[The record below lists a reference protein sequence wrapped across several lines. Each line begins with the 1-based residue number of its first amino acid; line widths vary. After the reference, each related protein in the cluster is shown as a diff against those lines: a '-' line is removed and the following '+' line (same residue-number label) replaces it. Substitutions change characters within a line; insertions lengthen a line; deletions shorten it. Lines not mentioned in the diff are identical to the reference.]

1 MPVFEYSALDN
12 KGKSVTGIIDADGT
26 AAARQKLRSMGKY
39 PTNIK
44 EVKESNRKKTTSS
57 SKEFSLSTMLN
68 RVKPAE
74 VTIMT
79 RQMAT
84 LVGAGFPLVSAIDTL
99 IPQTRNPSFKKIIA
113 QIKDSVVAGSYF
125 YDSKEPYP
133 NIFSSLY
140 TSMVNAGE
148 SSGTLEIVLERLA
161 DITEKAQALKSR
173 IQAAMVYPIL
183 MGLVAIAVVFLL
195 LTFVVPNITSIF
207 DDLEK
212 ALPAPT
218 VFLIGTSNFFKSF
231 WWAFVLAGILIFFGI
246 RSIRKTEKGRYQTDA
261 MLLKLPL
268 FGTILR
274 KLAIARFSRTLGS
287 LLDNGVS
294 MLQAL
299 KIVKNIVGN
308 VVIAEVIQNAAE
320 EVEKGQGL
328 GKTLGKSDIL
338 PPIAVQMIDVG
349 EQSGNLEDMLVKIA
363 DVFETEVEQNIM
375 SMTSLLE
382 PIMILVMGLV
392 VGFIIL
398 SIMLPI
404 MEMNQLAG

>member
-1 MPVFEYSALDN
+1 MPVFEYSALDR
-12 KGKSVTGIIDADGT
+12 KGKSVSGIIDADGT
-26 AAARQKLRSMGKY
+26 AAARQKLRSMGKF

-44 EVKESNRKKTTSS
+44 EVKESGHKKAVS
-57 SKEFSLSTMLN
+57 SKDLSLSTLFG

-99 IPQTRNPSFKKIIA
+99 VPQTKNQSFKKIIA
-113 QIKDSVVAGSYF
+113 QIKDSVVAGSSF
-125 YDSKEPYP
+125 AAALEPYP
-133 NIFSSLY
+133 SIFSSLY
-140 TSMVNAGE
+140 TSMVKAGE

-183 MGLVAIAVVFLL
+183 MALVAVGVVFLL

-212 ALPAPT
+212 ALPTPT
-218 VFLIGTSNFFKSF
+218 VFLIGTSDFFKAY
-231 WWAFVLAGILIFFGI
+231 WLVFVIGGVLIFFGI
-246 RSIRKTEKGRYQTDA
+246 RSIRKTEKGRYRTDNI
-261 MLLKLPL
+261 LLKLPL
-268 FGTILR
+268 FGTLLS

-299 KIVKNIVGN
+299 KIVENIVGN
-308 VVIAEVIQNAAE
+308 VVIAEIIQNAAG

-328 GKTLGKSDIL
+328 GKTLEKSDIL
-338 PPIAVQMIDVG
+338 PPIAVQMIEVG
-349 EQSGNLEDMLVKIA
+349 EQSGNLEEMLAKIA
-363 DVFETEVEQNIM
+363 DVFESEVEQNIM

-382 PIMILVMGLV
+382 PIMILIMGVV

>member
-1 MPVFEYSALDN
+1 MPVFEYSALDS
-12 KGKSVTGIIDADGT
+12 KGKNVTGIIDADGS
-26 AAARQKLRSMGKY
+26 AAARQKLRSMGKF
-39 PTNIK
+39 PTSMK
-44 EVKESNRKKTTSS
+44 EVKESSRKKSS
-57 SKEFSLSTMLN
+57 GKEVSLSTMMS

-74 VTIMT
+74 ITIMT

-99 IPQTRNPSFKKIIA
+99 VPQTKNPAFKKIIA
-113 QIKDSVVAGSYF
+113 QIKDSVVAGSTF
-125 YDSKEPYP
+125 AAALESYP
-133 NIFSSLY
+133 SIFSALFVN
-140 TSMVNAGE
+140 MVKAGE

-173 IQAAMVYPIL
+173 ISTAMVYPIL
-183 MGLVAIAVVFLL
+183 MAIVAVLVVIAL

-218 VFLIGTSNFFKSF
+218 VFLIATSDFFKNY
-231 WWAFVLAGILIFFGI
+231 WWTFLLAGAGIIMFI
-246 RSIRKTEKGRYQTDA
+246 RSIRKTEKGRYKTDEF
-261 MLLKLPL
+261 MLKLPL
-268 FGTILR
+268 FGSIIT
-274 KLAIARFSRTLGS
+274 KLAVARFTRTLGS

-308 VVIAEVIQNAAE
+308 VVITEVIQNAAD

-328 GKTLGKSDIL
+328 GKTLGKSDLL
-338 PPIAVQMIDVG
+338 PPIAVQMIEVG
-349 EQSGNLEDMLVKIA
+349 EQSGNLEAMLVKIA
-363 DVFETEVEQNIM
+363 DVFENEVEQDIM
-375 SMTSLLE
+375 SMTTLLE
-382 PIMILVMGLV
+382 PIMILGMGVV

-398 SIMLPI
+398 SVMLPLL
-404 MEMNQLAG
+404 EMNQLAG

>member
-1 MPVFEYSALDN
+1 MPVFEYSALDR
-12 KGKSVTGIIDADGT
+12 KGKSVSGIIDADST
-26 AAARQKLRSMGKY
+26 AAARQKLRSMSKF

-44 EVKESNRKKTTSS
+44 EVKDSGHKKAVS
-57 SKEFSLSTMLN
+57 SKELTFSTLFG
-68 RVKPAE
+68 RVRPAE

-99 IPQTRNPSFKKIIA
+99 VPQTKNQSFKKIIA
-113 QIKDSVVAGSYF
+113 QIKDSVVAGSSF
-125 YDSKEPYP
+125 ASALEPYP

-140 TSMVNAGE
+140 TSMVKAGE
-148 SSGTLEIVLERLA
+148 SSGTLEIVLDRLA

-183 MGLVAIAVVFLL
+183 MALVAVAVVFLL
-195 LTFVVPNITSIF
+195 LAFVVPNITSIF

-212 ALPAPT
+212 ALPTPT
-218 VFLIGTSNFFKSF
+218 VFLIGTSEFFKAYWMLF
-231 WWAFVLAGILIFFGI
+231 ILGGVLIFLGI
-246 RSIRKTEKGRYQTDA
+246 RSIRKTEKGRYRTDDI
-261 MLLKLPL
+261 LLKLPL

-299 KIVKNIVGN
+299 KIVENIVGN
-308 VVIAEVIQNAAE
+308 VVIAEVIQNAAG

-328 GKTLGKSDIL
+328 GKTLEKSDIL
-338 PPIAVQMIDVG
+338 PPIAVQMIEVG
-349 EQSGNLEDMLVKIA
+349 EQSGNLEEMLVKIA

-382 PIMILVMGLV
+382 PMMILIMGVV

>member
-1 MPVFEYSALDN
+1 MPVFEYSALDR
-12 KGKSVTGIIDADGT
+12 KGKSVSGIIDADGT
-26 AAARQKLRSMGKY
+26 AAARQKLRSMGKF

-44 EVKESNRKKTTSS
+44 EVKESGHKKAVS
-57 SKEFSLSTMLN
+57 SKDLSLSTLFG
-68 RVKPAE
+68 RVRPAE

-99 IPQTRNPSFKKIIA
+99 VPQTKNQSFKKIIA
-113 QIKDSVVAGSYF
+113 QIKDSVVAGSSF
-125 YDSKEPYP
+125 AAALEPYP
-133 NIFSSLY
+133 SIFSSLY
-140 TSMVNAGE
+140 TNMVKAGE

-183 MGLVAIAVVFLL
+183 MALVAVGVVFLL

-212 ALPAPT
+212 ALPTPT
-218 VFLIGTSNFFKSF
+218 VFLIGTSEFFKAY
-231 WWAFVLAGILIFFGI
+231 WLVFVIGGVLIFLGI
-246 RSIRKTEKGRYQTDA
+246 RSIRKTEKGRYRTDNI
-261 MLLKLPL
+261 LLKLPL
-268 FGTILR
+268 FGTLLR

-299 KIVKNIVGN
+299 KIVENIVGN
-308 VVIAEVIQNAAE
+308 VVIAEVIQNAAG

-338 PPIAVQMIDVG
+338 PPIAVQMIEVG

-363 DVFETEVEQNIM
+363 DVFESEVEQNIM

-382 PIMILVMGLV
+382 PIMILIMGLV

>member
-1 MPVFEYSALDN
+1 MPVFEYSALDR
-12 KGKSVTGIIDADGT
+12 KGKSVSGIIDADGT
-26 AAARQKLRSMGKY
+26 AAARQKLRSMGKF

-44 EVKESNRKKTTSS
+44 EVKESGHKKAVS
-57 SKEFSLSTMLN
+57 SKDLSLSTLFG

-99 IPQTRNPSFKKIIA
+99 VPQTKNQSFKKIIA
-113 QIKDSVVAGSYF
+113 QIKDSVVAGSSF
-125 YDSKEPYP
+125 AAALEPYP
-133 NIFSSLY
+133 SIFSSLY
-140 TSMVNAGE
+140 TSMVKAGE

-183 MGLVAIAVVFLL
+183 MALVAVGVVFLL

-212 ALPAPT
+212 ALPTPT
-218 VFLIGTSNFFKSF
+218 VFLIGTSDFFKAY
-231 WWAFVLAGILIFFGI
+231 WLVFVIGGVLIFFGI
-246 RSIRKTEKGRYQTDA
+246 RSIRKTEKGRYRTDNI
-261 MLLKLPL
+261 LLKLPL
-268 FGTILR
+268 FGTLLS

-299 KIVKNIVGN
+299 KIVENIVGN
-308 VVIAEVIQNAAE
+308 VVIAEIIQNAAG

-328 GKTLGKSDIL
+328 GKTLEKSDIL
-338 PPIAVQMIDVG
+338 PPIAVKMIEVG
-349 EQSGNLEDMLVKIA
+349 EQSGNLEEMLAKIA
-363 DVFETEVEQNIM
+363 DVFESEVEQNIM

-382 PIMILVMGLV
+382 PIMILIMGVV

>member
-44 EVKESNRKKTTSS
+44 EVKESVRKKTTSS

-113 QIKDSVVAGSYF
+113 QIKDSVVAGSSF
-125 YDSKEPYP
+125 AASLEPYP

>member
-12 KGKSVTGIIDADGT
+12 KGKNVTGIIDADGA
-26 AAARQKLRSMGKY
+26 AAARQKLRSMGKF
-39 PTNIK
+39 PTSMK
-44 EVKESNRKKTTSS
+44 EVKESSRKKSS
-57 SKEFSLSTMLN
+57 GKEVSFSTMMS
-68 RVKPAE
+68 RVKPGE
-74 VTIMT
+74 ITIMT

-99 IPQTRNPSFKKIIA
+99 VPQTKNPAFKKIIA
-113 QIKDSVVAGSYF
+113 QIKDSVVAGSTF
-125 YDSKEPYP
+125 ATALESYP
-133 NIFSSLY
+133 SIFSALFVN
-140 TSMVNAGE
+140 MVKAGE

-173 IQAAMVYPIL
+173 ISAAMVYPIL
-183 MGLVAIAVVFLL
+183 MAIVAVLVVIAL

-218 VFLIGTSNFFKSF
+218 VFLIALSDFFKNY
-231 WWAFVLAGILIFFGI
+231 WWTFLIAIAGIIMLI
-246 RSIRKTEKGRYQTDA
+246 RSIRKTEKGLYKTDEF
-261 MLLKLPL
+261 MLKLPL
-268 FGTILR
+268 FGSIIT
-274 KLAIARFSRTLGS
+274 KLAVARFTRTLGS

-308 VVIAEVIQNAAE
+308 VVITEVIQNAAD

-328 GKTLGKSDIL
+328 GKTLGKSDLL
-338 PPIAVQMIDVG
+338 PPMAVQMIEVG
-349 EQSGNLEDMLVKIA
+349 EQSGSLEAMLVKIA
-363 DVFETEVEQNIM
+363 DVFENEVEQDIM
-375 SMTSLLE
+375 SMTTLLE
-382 PIMILVMGLV
+382 PIMILGMGVV

-398 SIMLPI
+398 SVMLPLL
-404 MEMNQLAG
+404 EMNQLAG

>member
-1 MPVFEYSALDN
+1 MPVFEYSALDS
-12 KGKSVTGIIDADGT
+12 KGKTVTGILDADGA
-26 AAARQKLRSMGKY
+26 AAARQRLRSMGKF
-39 PTNIK
+39 PTSIK
-44 EVKESNRKKTTSS
+44 EVKDSAKKKNT
-57 SKEFSLSTMLN
+57 KEISFSTIMS

-99 IPQTRNPSFKKIIA
+99 VPQTKNPAFKKIIA
-113 QIKDSVVAGSYF
+113 QIKDSVVAGSSF
-125 YDSKEPYP
+125 AAALEPYP
-133 NIFSSLY
+133 GIFSSLFVN
-140 TSMVNAGE
+140 MVKAGE
-148 SSGTLEIVLERLA
+148 TSGTLEIVLERLA

-183 MGLVAIAVVFLL
+183 MALVAVGVVFLL
-195 LTFVVPNITSIF
+195 LTFVVPNITAIF
-207 DDLEK
+207 DDMDK
-212 ALPAPT
+212 VLPGPT
-218 VFLIGTSNFFKSF
+218 VFLIGASDFLQNY
-231 WWAFVLAGILIFFGI
+231 WWVFVLAAVLIVMSI
-246 RSIRKTEKGRYQTDA
+246 RSIRKTEKGLYRTDNI
-261 MLLKLPL
+261 MLSLPL
-268 FGTILR
+268 FGNILR

-299 KIVKNIVGN
+299 KIVKNIAGN
-308 VVIAEVIQNAAE
+308 VVIAEVIQNASE

-328 GKTLGKSDIL
+328 GKTLSKSDIL
-338 PPIAVQMIDVG
+338 PPIAIQMIEVG
-349 EQSGNLEDMLVKIA
+349 EQSGNLEEMLVKIA
-363 DVFETEVEQNIM
+363 DVFETEVEQDIM

-382 PIMILVMGLV
+382 PVMILAMGV
-392 VGFIIL
+392 TVGFIVL

>member
-1 MPVFEYSALDN
+1 MPVFEYSALDR
-12 KGKSVTGIIDADGT
+12 KGKSVSGIIDADGT
-26 AAARQKLRSMGKY
+26 AAARQKLRSMGKF

-44 EVKESNRKKTTSS
+44 EVKESGHKKAVS
-57 SKEFSLSTMLN
+57 SKDLSLSTLFG

-99 IPQTRNPSFKKIIA
+99 VPQTKNQSFKKIIA
-113 QIKDSVVAGSYF
+113 QIKDSVVAGSSF
-125 YDSKEPYP
+125 AAALEPYP
-133 NIFSSLY
+133 SIFSSLY
-140 TSMVNAGE
+140 TSMVKAGE

-183 MGLVAIAVVFLL
+183 MALVAVGVVFLL

-212 ALPAPT
+212 ALPTPT
-218 VFLIGTSNFFKSF
+218 VFLIGTSDFFKAY
-231 WWAFVLAGILIFFGI
+231 WLVFVIGGVLIFFGI
-246 RSIRKTEKGRYQTDA
+246 RSTRKTEKGRYRTDNI
-261 MLLKLPL
+261 LLKLPL
-268 FGTILR
+268 FGTLLS

-299 KIVKNIVGN
+299 KIVENIVGN
-308 VVIAEVIQNAAE
+308 VVIAEIIQNAAG

-328 GKTLGKSDIL
+328 GKTLEKSDIL
-338 PPIAVQMIDVG
+338 PPIAVQMIEVG
-349 EQSGNLEDMLVKIA
+349 EQSGNLEEMLAKIA
-363 DVFETEVEQNIM
+363 DVFESEVEQNIM

-382 PIMILVMGLV
+382 PIMILIMGVV

>member
-1 MPVFEYSALDN
+1 MPVFEYSALDR
-12 KGKSVTGIIDADGT
+12 KGKSVSGIIDADST
-26 AAARQKLRSMGKY
+26 AAARQKLRSMGKF

-44 EVKESNRKKTTSS
+44 EVKETGHKKAVS
-57 SKEFSLSTMLN
+57 SKDLSLSTLFG

-99 IPQTRNPSFKKIIA
+99 VPQTKNQSFKKIIA
-113 QIKDSVVAGSYF
+113 QIKDSVVAGSSF
-125 YDSKEPYP
+125 AAALEPYP
-133 NIFSSLY
+133 SIFSSLY
-140 TSMVNAGE
+140 TSMVKAGE

-183 MGLVAIAVVFLL
+183 MALVAVGVVFLL

-212 ALPAPT
+212 ALPTPT
-218 VFLIGTSNFFKSF
+218 VFLIGTSDFFKAY
-231 WWAFVLAGILIFFGI
+231 WLVFVIVGVLIFFGI
-246 RSIRKTEKGRYQTDA
+246 RSIRKTEKGRYRTDNI
-261 MLLKLPL
+261 LLKLPL
-268 FGTILR
+268 FGTLLR

-299 KIVKNIVGN
+299 KIVENIVGN
-308 VVIAEVIQNAAE
+308 VVIAEIIQNAAG

-328 GKTLGKSDIL
+328 GKTLEKSDIL
-338 PPIAVQMIDVG
+338 PPIAVQMIEVG
-349 EQSGNLEDMLVKIA
+349 EQSGNLEEMLAKIA
-363 DVFETEVEQNIM
+363 DVFESEVEQNIM

-382 PIMILVMGLV
+382 PIMILIMGVV